1 MGTIDFISKGGGGA
15 GAQGSKR
22 AGGTVQAE
30 DLIKVSDTAHFVA
43 DVIEASR
50 RVPVIVDLWAP
61 WCGPCRT
68 LGPMLE
74 KLVRQA
80 GGTVRMV
87 KINVDENKK
96 LATQLGV
103 SSIPAAFA
111 FKNGAL
117 IDGFVGALPESQ
129 LKAFISRI
137 SGRDSNIVDQLLAEA
152 RGVFEA
158 GDVKGAESLY
168 RQTLGHEPNNPVAV
182 AGVLEC
188 LMTRGAHKAAQEML
202 HELPKD
208 LLAKSEIVTL
218 QTRLELAT
226 EISTVRGVS
235 ILQKVVAD
243 NPNDYQARYDLAMAY
258 YAAGERQKAVEEL
271 LGIVQ
276 QDRSWNDGSAHRQL
290 LRLFDA
296 FGPKDSLTI
305 QSRRRLSAIMFS

>member
-1 MGTIDFISKGGGGA
+1 MDFIRKGGGGA
-15 GAQGSKR
+15 GTQGSKR
-22 AGGTVQAE
+22 AGGTVPAE
-30 DLIKVSDTAHFVA
+30 DWIKVSDTAHFVA
-43 DVIEASR
+43 DVIEESR

-129 LKAFISRI
+129 LKAFMTRI
-137 SGRDSNIVDQLLAEA
+137 AGRDSNIVDQLLAEA
-152 RGVFEA
+152 RVLFEK

-168 RQTLGHEPNNPVAV
+168 SQTLGQEPNNPVAV

-188 LMTRGAHKAAQEML
+188 LMTRGEHRTAQERL
-202 HELPKD
+202 HKLPKD
-208 LLAKSEIVTL
+208 LLEKREIVTIR
-218 QTRLELAT
+218 TRLELAT
-226 EISTVRGVS
+226 ETSAGKGVH
-235 ILQKVVAD
+235 ILQKVVEA
-243 NPNDYQARYDLAMAY
+243 NPSDHQARYDLAMAY
-258 YAAGERQKAVEEL
+258 YAAGDRQKAVEEL

-276 QDRSWNDGSAHRQL
+276 QDRAWKDGRAHRQL
-290 LRLFDA
+290 LRLFEA

>member
-1 MGTIDFISKGGGGA
+1 MDFIRKGGA
-15 GAQGSKR
+15 GTQGSKR
-22 AGGTVQAE
+22 AGGTVLAE
-30 DLIKVSDTAHFVA
+30 DFIKVSDTAHFVA
-43 DVIEASR
+43 DVIEESR

-96 LATQLGV
+96 LASQLGV

-117 IDGFVGALPESQ
+117 IDGFVGALPEKQ
-129 LKAFISRI
+129 LKAFLARI
-137 SGRDSNIVDQLLAEA
+137 AGRESNIVDQILEKA
-152 RGVFEA
+152 RVLFEK

-168 RQTLGHEPNNPVAV
+168 NQTLGQEPNHPVAV

-188 LMTRGAHKAAQEML
+188 LMRRGEHRAAQDRL
-202 HELPKD
+202 HKLPQNILEKR
-208 LLAKSEIVTL
+208 EIVTIR
-218 QTRLELAT
+218 TRLELAN
-226 EISTVRGVS
+226 EISAGRGVH
-235 ILQKVVAD
+235 ILQKVVED
-243 NPNDYQARYDLAMAY
+243 NPSDYQARYDLAMAY
-258 YAAGERQKAVEEL
+258 YAAGDRQKAVEEL

-276 QDRSWNDGSAHRQL
+276 QDRAWKDGSAHRQL
-290 LRLFDA
+290 LRLFEA
-296 FGPKDSLTI
+296 FGPNDSLTI